1 MEGRKMLET
10 LQEYLS
16 YPFVQYALIVGVLI
30 ALCAAVLGV
39 TLVLKRFS
47 FIGDG
52 LSHVAFGAMAI
63 AAVLNLTNNMVVIL
77 PVTVI
82 CAIFILN
89 KGKNAKLKGD
99 AAIAAISVGALAI
112 GYMLMNI
119 FSTSSNVAGDVCSSL
134 FGSTAILTLSSLDMW
149 LCVILSIVVL
159 AFYVLVYNRIF
170 AVTFDEDFAASAGMN
185 TAAYNMLIAIATAI
199 VIVLAMNLA
208 GSLLTSALIVFPALC
223 AMRVFKSFQSVIIS
237 AAIISVASTTIGI
250 LISILLS
257 TPVGATIVTVDIV
270 VFLAFM
276 LVGKILKRA

>member
-119 FSTSSNVAGDVCSSL
+119 FSTSSNVAGDVCNSL

-159 AFYVLVYNRIF
+159 AFYVLFYNRIF